1 MTSLRACYNA
11 IGTYYNI
18 AIEIYINFQCCQNH
32 KVQFV
37 DYCALVKRVCKMC
50 IRDRDSTGCKDSG
63 AANFKGRE

>member
-37 DYCALVKRVCKMC
+37 DYCALVKRVC
-50 IRDRDSTGCKDSG
+50 IFTGTDSEMPDI
-63 AANFKGRE
+63 FY